1 MTTKPADDQP
11 FEFNL
16 DAYVK
21 GMDHAPFRFHWKDRR
36 WEMAHFE
43 VVDAWEI
50 AKAIKTGDDEQI
62 LAVTMGAEQSDDF
75 RKIPIPQGALQEMVR
90 KYFKHCGVD
99 PGEFLGS
106 TGS

>member
-1 MTTKPADDQP
+1 MPTRTADDQP
-11 FEFNL
+11 FDFNL

-21 GMDHAPFRFHWKDRR
+21 GMDFPPFRFHWRDRR

-50 AKAIKTGDDEQI
+50 AKAIRSGDDEKV
-62 LAVTMGAEQSDDF
+62 LAVTMGDEQFADF
-75 RKIPIPQGALQEMVR
+75 RKISIPQGALREMVR
-90 KYFKHCGVD
+90 EYFKHCGVD

-106 TGS
+106 TDS